1 MPDADVR
8 GFLRS
13 AEINPEI
20 GEALKKYHD
29 TLKTEPLFE
38 AARKFGYHF
47 TLDEFLK
54 VRDAERRANLHMHQ
68 LAVEGQT
75 TSPYTDGTEAVP
87 VGEGLAPFRLS
98 MIIINGLRM
107 GGLAGAMLTSENWN
121 RLGHPYQA
129 RVARGLGILATVV
142 GGILLG
148 VAYVYPLL
156 LTVLVIGWLAMPFG
170 LVWWQKSA
178 YDEWVA
184 AHDGCKPTRHDWDK
198 KSFRFLIGLSYFF
211 TLVGGGGV
219 ALLSEYAIEEFGPR
233 QVYAGH
239 GIRVEYP
246 KDFEPYQFAPGNCD
260 YSDCLV
266 AAGTP
271 DHMFYFGIVRAV
283 VYDPAH
289 GRFGV
294 AYNDERFQG
303 ALMETYTRA
312 QISSRKEITIDGHNA
327 LRAEFSYR
335 WGVDAEWA
343 WWTQIII
350 EDGDAIYELSFVVDQ
365 MEDGSNYDSDIEDII
380 ESITFED

>member
-8 GFLRS
+8 AFLRS

-20 GEALKKYHD
+20 GEALRTYQD

-38 AARKFGYHF
+38 AARKFGYRF

-54 VRDAERRANLHMHQ
+54 VRDAERRANLQMRQ
-68 LAVEGQT
+68 LAVDGQMA
-75 TSPYTDGTEAVP
+75 SPYTDGTGAVP

-98 MIIINGLRM
+98 MIIVNGLRL
-107 GGLAGAMLTSENWN
+107 GGLAGALLTSENWN

-129 RVARGLGILATVV
+129 RVANGLGILATVV

-156 LTVLVIGWLAMPFG
+156 LTVVVIGWLAMPFG
-170 LVWWQKSA
+170 LVLWQKSA

-184 AHDGCKPTRHDWDK
+184 AHDGRKPTRHEWDK
-198 KSFRFLIGLSYFF
+198 KSLRFLIGLGYFF

-239 GIRVEYP
+239 GIRLEYP
-246 KDFEPYQFAPGNCD
+246 NTFEPYQFAEGDCEE
-260 YSDCLV
+260 SGCLV
-266 AAGTP
+266 AAGIP
-271 DHMFYFGIVRAV
+271 DKVFYFVLVRTV
-283 VYDPAH
+283 VYDPAQ
-289 GRFGV
+289 GRFGI

-303 ALMETYTRA
+303 VVMETYSRA

-327 LRAEFSYR
+327 LRAEFNHYGR
-335 WGVDAEWA
+335 NEEWA
-343 WWTQIII
+343 SWTQIII
-350 EDGDAIYELSFVVDQ
+350 EDGDAIYELSFVVGQ
-365 MEDGSNYDSDIEDII
+365 MEDVSKYDSDIEDII
-380 ESITFED
+380 ASITFED